1 MKGIL
6 FFLFFCTFFTTQAEE
21 NFTGRFD
28 HFSQKE
34 GLSNNQVHCIFQD
47 DEGWMWF
54 GTTYGINRFDGRE
67 FRTFT
72 HDANDP
78 ASLSA
83 NLVRIIFEDSRGFLW
98 VGLENGGLC
107 RFDRQ
112 REIFL
117 RQPVGGDGQQSV
129 NDIAEDAEGNL
140 WLATHQGLVVLKREQ
155 EGVFRAEII
164 PLELP
169 SSLLKKVAIDKR
181 ANIWIGTGQG
191 LYCYHAGR
199 NRLSSFPLPET
210 ERPDDEIWAL
220 YADYDDRIWIGTYN
234 SGLYYINAW
243 ESRLIKSTFS
253 PKQERAQ
260 TIRAIARANDGR
272 LWIGTRAGLFSFD
285 GKQYD
290 YHGPEE
296 SGKEMSSRNSVLS
309 LCVDDKGD
317 LWVGSRQGIS
327 HFVQEK
333 QFIRSYGI
341 AGESGKSLNNAE
353 VFAFCCD
360 GEYLWIGTE
369 MGGVNRL
376 NRRTG
381 DFTYFTQQ
389 NSRLSSDCIK
399 AFLLDGEELWLGTY
413 QGGITVLDRRSGRVL
428 RTYTHRPG
436 DTNSLAD
443 DRVWALFKDA
453 EGNIWTGSSQ
463 GVEQYDRKKKH
474 FQFRSDILPSGQVN
488 WITQDSEGELWFGGE
503 NELTLYSPSSRTS
516 RKYFKK
522 TRAMLELPGRDFYVT
537 TPDGLAR
544 FDKKRGFYRFYTEK
558 EGLINN
564 YTLGLLPGQD
574 STLWISTMNGI
585 SVLDLV
591 SGSFKNFHGRD
602 GLQDNQY
609 NYGAFAKNEKG
620 ELIFGGI
627 NGFDIIVPELVKTN
641 AYIPPVVLTDFRVFN
656 EKEPFQN
663 LREGT
668 VWLSHD
674 RNTLSFRFTALNYV
688 MAEKNRYR
696 YRLEGLEENWVDA
709 GYSTLVTYANL
720 APGSY
725 TFRVIGSNNDGI
737 WNEKGASLDI
747 VIVPP
752 FWQKWW
758 FFVLVA
764 LAALLLARQLVRI
777 YAFRENLKNRLALE
791 KAQARKL
798 HEVDTMKLQFF
809 TNVSHE
815 IRTPLTLI
823 IGPIEKLWQQLRDE
837 EVRTQLGIVRKN
849 ARKLLELINQLL
861 DFRKLEAG
869 KYSVEYRSGDL
880 IRFLH
885 GIAESFRYPAT
896 EKGIELTFE
905 SSEARCITAF
915 DPDKL
920 EKIVGNLLSNAIKFT
935 EKGGKIRIKT
945 EVDEQEYRIRVED
958 TGVGIPAENR
968 QHIFNRFF
976 QSARSSEITGTGI
989 GLSIT
994 KSFVEL
1000 MEGSIEVESE
1010 PGKGTVF
1017 SVRLPRKTEAPAIAA
1032 PETAPEEKTGKNR
1045 YLLVVDDNGDIRTF
1059 IKSHFKSAFF
1069 ILEAA
1074 NGREGFEAAVA
1085 YLPDVIIAD
1094 MLMPEMNGREM
1105 CLKLRKDERTA
1116 HIPIVMLTAVTSKEE
1131 ELESV
1136 LTGIDDYITKPFDIQ
1151 ILDAKIENLLQIRNS
1166 LREKIKSDL
1175 LMQPSELVWDSPNE
1189 KFLKKAVDVVEKF
1202 MDDPEL
1208 DIEKFS
1214 EEMGVSRMQL
1224 YRKFEAI
1231 ANITVK
1237 EFIRGI
1243 RLKRAA
1249 QLLKQ
1254 GESTVSEIAWSVG
1267 FKDLSY
1273 FRKCFK
1279 EEFGMTPSE
1288 YAGNNE

>member
-1 MKGIL
+1 MKIIL
-6 FFLFFCTFFTTQAEE
+6 FLLFFCLFGIARAEE
-21 NFTGRFD
+21 NFSGRFD
-28 HFSQKE
+28 HFTQKE

-47 DEGWMWF
+47 SDGWMWF

-72 HDANDP
+72 HDAADST
-78 ASLSA
+78 SLSA

-117 RQPVGGDGQQSV
+117 RQPIGGDDRRSV

-140 WLATHQGLVVLKREQ
+140 WLATHKGLVVLKQ
-155 EGVFRAEII
+155 HKKGVFQAETI
-164 PLELP
+164 PLDLP
-169 SSLLKKVAIDKR
+169 SSLKKVAVDKHT
-181 ANIWIGTGQG
+181 NIWMGTEQG
-191 LYCYHAGR
+191 LYCYHARR

-210 ERPDDEIWAL
+210 ERPGDEIWAL
-220 YADYDDRIWIGTYN
+220 YADHDDRIWIGTYN
-234 SGLYYINAW
+234 SGLYYINSW
-243 ESRLIKSTFS
+243 ESRIIKSTFA
-253 PKQERAQ
+253 PEQERAQ

-285 GKQYD
+285 GKQHD
-290 YHGPEE
+290 YHGPEI

-309 LCVDDKGD
+309 LCVDEKGD

-327 HFVQEK
+327 HFVHEK

-341 AGESGKSLNNAE
+341 EGESGKSLNNAE
-353 VFAFCCD
+353 IFAFCCD
-360 GEYLWIGTE
+360 GEFLWIGTE
-369 MGGVNRL
+369 LGGVNRL
-376 NRRTG
+376 NRKTG
-381 DFTYFTQQ
+381 DFTYFTRQ

-399 AFLLDGEELWLGTY
+399 AFLMDGDELWLGTY
-413 QGGITVLDRRSGRVL
+413 LGGITVLDRRSGRAL
-428 RTYTHRPG
+428 RTYSHHNG
-436 DTNSLAD
+436 DTTSLAD
-443 DRVWALFKDA
+443 NRVWALFKDT
-453 EGNIWTGSSQ
+453 ENNIWIGSSQ
-463 GVEQYDRKKKH
+463 GVEQYNRTEKN
-474 FQFRSDILPSGQVN
+474 FQFRSDILTSGQVN
-488 WITQDSEGELWFGGE
+488 WITQDSEGDLWFGGE
-503 NELTLYSPSSRTS
+503 NELILYTPSTRLV

-522 TRAMLELPGRDFYVT
+522 TRAMLEVPGEDFYVT

-544 FDKKRGFYRFYTEK
+544 FDKRRGFYRFYTEK

-564 YTLGLLPGQD
+564 YTLGVLPGQD
-574 STLWISTMNGI
+574 STLWISTMNGL
-585 SVLDLV
+585 SVLDLTT
-591 SGSFKNFHGRD
+591 GTFKNFHGKD
-602 GLQDNQY
+602 GFQDNQY
-609 NYGAFAKNEKG
+609 NYGAFAKNDRG

-627 NGFDIIVPELVKTN
+627 NGFDIIAPELVKTN

-656 EKEPFQN
+656 QKEPF
-663 LREGT
+663 RESP
-668 VWLSHD
+668 VRLSHN

-696 YRLEGLEENWVDA
+696 YRLEGLEEKWVDA

-720 APGSY
+720 APGTY
-725 TFRVIGSNNDGI
+725 TFRVVGSNNDGV
-737 WNEKGASLDI
+737 WNKKGASLEI

-764 LAALLLARQLVRI
+764 LAALLLTRQLVRM
-777 YAFRENLKNRLALE
+777 YTFRENMKNRLALE

-798 HEVDTMKLQFF
+798 HEIDTLKLQFF

-823 IGPIEKLWQQLRDE
+823 LGPIEKLWQEFRNEDI
-837 EVRTQLGIVRKN
+837 RIQLGIVRKN

-869 KYSVEYRSGDL
+869 KYSVEYQSGDL
-880 IRFLH
+880 IRFLN
-885 GIAESFRYPAT
+885 GIAEGFRYPAA

-905 SSEARCITAF
+905 SSATRFITAF

-920 EKIVGNLLSNAIKFT
+920 EKIIDNLLSNAIKFT
-935 EKGGKIRIKT
+935 EEGGKIRIKT
-945 EVDEQEYRIRVED
+945 EIGEQEYRIRVED
-958 TGVGIPAENR
+958 TGAGIPAENR
-968 QHIFNRFF
+968 PHIFNRFF
-976 QSARSSEITGTGI
+976 QSAHSSEITGTGI

-1010 PGKGTVF
+1010 PGKGSTF
-1017 SVRLPRKTEAPAIAA
+1017 SVRLPVRTEAPAIAA
-1032 PETAPEEKTGKNR
+1032 PERDPEEKNR
-1045 YLLVVDDNGDIRTF
+1045 QNKYLLVVDDNGDIRSF
-1059 IKSHFKSAFF
+1059 IKNHFKTSFSV
-1069 ILEAA
+1069 LEAA
-1074 NGREGFEAAVA
+1074 NGREGFETAVA
-1085 YLPDVIIAD
+1085 CIPDIIIAD

-1116 HIPIVMLTAVTSKEE
+1116 HIPIVMLTAITSKEE
-1131 ELESV
+1131 ELKSL
-1136 LTGIDDYITKPFDIQ
+1136 LTGIDDYITKPFDIH
-1151 ILDAKIENLLQIRNS
+1151 ILGTKIENLLQIRNS

-1175 LMQPSELVWDSPNE
+1175 IMQPSEIAWDSPNE

-1231 ANITVK
+1231 ANMTVK

-1243 RLKRAA
+1243 RLKRAV

-1279 EEFGMTPSE
+1279 EEFGMTPTE
-1288 YAGNNE
+1288 YAGNNES